1 MVVKDKFP
9 LGWMLRP
16 EMLAIIVT
24 HHCTSAC
31 EAAVLAAHLE

>member
-16 EMLAIIVT
+16 EMLAISLLIIVQVL
-24 HHCTSAC
+24 AQ
-31 EAAVLAAHLE
+31 AAVLAAHRE